1 MHKNGY
7 KKRIVFLSISLIIT
21 LLIIGVGIAY
31 SYFAMSLRNLESSS
45 TILIDSG
52 SVSFSFGT
60 ETNNINAENII
71 PGWTSENKYFSV
83 TATNKTSKT
92 YTYSINLFVDYS
104 NFDISLGDGNS
115 YLCYQLFKCNSQESG
130 CTTSLS
136 NGIVNRNYY
145 EVSLYQETVSK
156 ATAGTKY
163 YSLELNYPED
173 KNNVQSQYYISETG
187 EKELRRFAG
196 HITITSD
203 DRLSQ

>member
-7 KKRIVFLSISLIIT
+7 KKRIVILSISLIIT

-31 SYFAMSLRNLESSS
+31 SYFAMSLRNLETSS
-45 TILIDSG
+45 TILVDSG
-52 SVSFSFGT
+52 SVSFSFEGG
-60 ETNNINAENII
+60 ENNISAENIT

-83 TATNKTSKT
+83 TSTNKTSKT
-92 YTYSINLFVDYS
+92 FTYSINLYVDSS
-104 NFDISLGDGNS
+104 NFDIVDEAGNS
-115 YLCYQLFKCNSQESG
+115 YLSYQLLKCSSQGSD

-136 NGIVNRNYY
+136 NGIVSRNYY

-163 YSLELNYPED
+163 YSLVLNYPNDE
-173 KNNVQSQYYISETG
+173 NNAQSQYGTDG
-187 EKELRRFAG
+187 ELLKFAG

>member
-7 KKRIVFLSISLIIT
+7 KKRIVILSISLFIT
-21 LLIIGVGIAY
+21 LLIIGVGVAY

-45 TILIDSG
+45 TILVDSG
-52 SVSFSFGT
+52 SVSFSFEGG
-60 ETNNINAENII
+60 ENNINAMNIT
-71 PGWTSENKYFSV
+71 PGWSGNRYFSV

-92 YTYSINLFVDYS
+92 YTYNINLFVDSS
-104 NFDISLGDGNS
+104 NFDIVNEAGRS
-115 YLCYQLFKCNSQESG
+115 YLSYELFKCSSQGSG

-136 NGIVNRNYY
+136 SEIVNRNYY

-163 YSLELNYPED
+163 YLLVLNYPRDE
-173 KNNVQSQYYISETG
+173 NNVQSQYGSDG
-187 EKELRRFAG
+187 KLLNFVG

>member
-7 KKRIVFLSISLIIT
+7 KKRIVILTISLIIT

-31 SYFAMSLRNLESSS
+31 SYFAMSLRNLETSS
-45 TILIDSG
+45 TILVDSG
-52 SVSFSFGT
+52 SVSFSFGDG
-60 ETNNINAENII
+60 TNNINAENIS
-71 PGWTSENKYFSV
+71 PGWSGNRYFSI
-83 TATNKTSKT
+83 TSTNKTSKT
-92 YTYSINLFVDYS
+92 YTYSINLYVDSS
-104 NFDISLGDGNS
+104 NFDIVDEAGNS
-115 YLCYQLFKCNSQESG
+115 YLSYELFKCSSQGSG

-136 NGIVNRNYY
+136 SGIVNRNFY

-163 YSLELNYPED
+163 YSLVLNYPED
-173 KNNVQSQYYISETG
+173 KNNVQSQYG
-187 EKELRRFAG
+187 ADGKLLNFAG